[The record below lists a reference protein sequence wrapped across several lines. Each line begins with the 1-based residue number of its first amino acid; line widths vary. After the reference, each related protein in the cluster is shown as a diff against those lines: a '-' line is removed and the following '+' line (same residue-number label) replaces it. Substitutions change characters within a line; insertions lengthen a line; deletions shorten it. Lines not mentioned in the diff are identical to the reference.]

1 MKDTSQRVDG
11 LEQSNEEEFANV
23 RGEAKAASEQN
34 TALLDDLRTQ
44 MHADLEAET
53 KRASE

>member
-1 MKDTSQRVDG
+1 VKDIGQRVDG

-34 TALLDDLRTQ
+34 A
-44 MHADLEAET
+44 A
-53 KRASE
+53 